1 MKMIKKFYFPI
12 ILTTLCLIIFGCS
25 TLRRNSTIQNKPLVG
40 TYWSLEKINKN
51 KIPDYGKAPYIIF
64 SETGNFNGT
73 SGCNRYFGTYIL
85 TKKTITLENSGA
97 TKKMCANMEIE
108 KNYFSAL
115 KKEIKTFTIV
125 GDTLIL
131 FEKGKEVLR
140 YVASD
145 NTESPKE

>member
-1 MKMIKKFYFPI
+1 MLKKIYFPI
-12 ILTTLCLIIFGCS
+12 LLITLSLIIFGCS
-25 TLRRNSTIQNKPLVG
+25 TLRKNSIVQNKPLVG
-40 TYWSLEKINKN
+40 TYWSLEKIDKN

-108 KNYFSAL
+108 KIYFSAL
-115 KKEIKTFTIV
+115 KKEIKTFSIV
-125 GDTLIL
+125 GDTLVF
-131 FEKGKEVLR
+131 FEKGREVLR
-140 YVASD
+140 FVASD
-145 NTESPKE
+145 NTETPKE

>member
-1 MKMIKKFYFPI
+1 MLKKIYFPI
-12 ILTTLCLIIFGCS
+12 LLITLSLIIFGCS
-25 TLRRNSTIQNKPLVG
+25 TLRKNSKIQNKPLVG
-40 TYWSLEKINKN
+40 TYWSLEKIDKN

-108 KNYFSAL
+108 KIYFSAL
-115 KKEIKTFTIV
+115 KKEIKTFSIV
-125 GDTLIL
+125 GDTLMF
-131 FEKGKEVLR
+131 FEKGREVLR
-140 YVASD
+140 FVASD
-145 NTESPKE
+145 NTETPKE

>member
-1 MKMIKKFYFPI
+1 MLKKIYFPI
-12 ILTTLCLIIFGCS
+12 ALIALFLIIYGCS
-25 TLRRNSTIQNKPLVG
+25 TLRKNHTIQNKPLVG
-40 TYWSLEKINKN
+40 TFWTLEKIEKN
-51 KIPDYGKAPYIIF
+51 RIPDYGKPPYIIF
-64 SETGNFNGT
+64 SENGNFNGT

-115 KKEIKTFTIV
+115 KKEIKTFSIV

-131 FEKGKEVLR
+131 FEKGREVLR
-140 YVASD
+140 FVASD
-145 NTESPKE
+145 NTETPKE